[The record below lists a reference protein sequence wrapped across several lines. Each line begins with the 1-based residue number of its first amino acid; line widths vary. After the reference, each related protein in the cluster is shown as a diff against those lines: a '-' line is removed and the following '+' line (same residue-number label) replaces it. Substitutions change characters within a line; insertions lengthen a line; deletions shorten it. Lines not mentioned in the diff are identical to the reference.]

1 MLGLQQAWVIVDITC
16 KLLLH
21 LLCMILLHLSTVN
34 IFKTILCRK
43 LVIAVLFLFTESK
56 YQIWR
61 NVLFSV
67 SSWVVSTVSGFG
79 LSLFSE
85 FFLWWDCCLAFSS
98 LGFFLLLWPW
108 VWLSLYTV
116 CVRRERPLFRRVLIN
131 FSLCLSKKNFSDSFT
146 HVVMPWILE
155 WTVKL
160 VKADQSFQMKIRRTD
175 LFQLNAGWYSS
186 GAAYLINHMPLED
199 WIVNQL

>member
-85 FFLWWDCCLAFSS
+85 FFGWWDCCLAFSS

-108 VWLSLYTV
+108 IWLSFYTA
-116 CVRRERPLFRRVLIN
+116 CVRREHPLYRRVLIK
-131 FSLCLSKKNFSDSFT
+131 FSLCLSKKKKNQIWRMSSFVMLNQTLIPQQPYILDFSIAHPFS
-146 HVVMPWILE
+146 VV
-155 WTVKL
+155 K
-160 VKADQSFQMKIRRTD
+160 
-175 LFQLNAGWYSS
+175 N
-186 GAAYLINHMPLED
+186 LIAKVRIDPFGLHD
-199 WIVNQL
+199 DI